1 MRRKGCFVVILFVFL
16 LCGCAKQ
23 NMPETETIRWAV
35 PDMARIEDGT
45 IEKINEMLRED
56 GKAFRLEPVLLD
68 FFNYNKELETTEYDI
83 AFAGFAEDGTTYE
96 VLPAITQGRFYQLD
110 EWLQESELYAAVP
123 EILWESVTYNGGI
136 YSVPS
141 AAISEMTPAVLIKTD
156 GVGVMSETSLMS
168 LEELDSLMSQ
178 TGTFLYD
185 FPSGLYFLEYC
196 GLDYEEGLLWEP
208 DGTYRNPLETEVCEE
223 WLRTLNQW
231 YREGKLTTNRAD
243 EWTVCMTNVP
253 GDFYTMDA
261 MIFEASKAYTLLHFA
276 GSVAIAADSDRKEAA
291 WELLQ
296 LLYLDEEY
304 GNLLVFGP
312 EHEEKDGYA
321 VNKQGEVLSGSLNKL
336 SWGVGVNL
344 LKGNDEISLHDSLE
358 EKKAYYEK
366 KVELSG
372 IAGQK
377 KPEVCAQML
386 ELEEKYKGILFADDF
401 EELFLQWKKEAA
413 SLFE

>member
-1 MRRKGCFVVILFVFL
+1 MRKKGCFVVILFMFL
-16 LCGCAKQ
+16 LCGCAKKDTS
-23 NMPETETIRWAV
+23 ETETIRWAV
-35 PDMARIEDGT
+35 PDMVRIEDGT

-56 GKAFRLEPVLLD
+56 GKSFRLEPVLLD
-68 FFNYNKELETTEYDI
+68 FFNYNKELETAEYDI
-83 AFAGFAEDGTTYE
+83 AFAGFAEETATYE
-96 VLPAITQGRFYQLD
+96 VLPAIAQGRFYQLD
-110 EWLQESELYAAVP
+110 EWLQESELYAVVP
-123 EILWESVTYNGGI
+123 ELLWKSVTYNGGI

-156 GVGVMSETSLMS
+156 SVGAMSETSLVS

-178 TGTFLYD
+178 AGKFLYD
-185 FPSGLYFLEYC
+185 YQSGLYFLGYC
-196 GLDYEEGLLWEP
+196 GLDYKEGLLWES

-253 GDFYTMDA
+253 GDFYAIDA
-261 MIFEASKAYTLLHFA
+261 AIFEAPKAYTLLHFA

-358 EKKAYYEK
+358 EKKAYYEN

-377 KPEVCAQML
+377 EPEVSAQML
-386 ELEEKYKGILFADDF
+386 ELEEKYKGILFADNL